1 MNANAANQIRKL
13 YRKISGRIKES
24 KWRRC
29 CKPMGIKQLRIS
41 HIELFLFLFGK
52 YCQIQ
57 DWKNFAQVICV
68 MHQTKHASM
77 RGKKYRAG
85 KQFYTY
91 NLKRNDLRVYTYLK
105 DNKLAYFSNS
115 WGSFQVNNLVL
126 DFWKNVSGGARFFL
140 RCTCA
145 QVCQN
150 YAIALEYWTLNIEK
164 PWTWNLNMIC
174 CALSMRIFWSIY
186 ILNISE
192 LYNSFN

>member
-29 CKPMGIKQLRIS
+29 CKPMGIKQLRMS

-85 KQFYTY
+85 KQFHTY

-126 DFWKNVSGGARFFL
+126 DFWKNVSGGARFFFEVHM
-140 RCTCA
+140 CA
-145 QVCQN
+145 SLSKLCN
-150 YAIALEYWTLNIEK
+150 CFRILNFEYWKTLNMEFEHDLLCFKHAYILEYIYIKHFWTLQ
-164 PWTWNLNMIC
+164 
-174 CALSMRIFWSIY
+174 
-186 ILNISE
+186 
-192 LYNSFN
+192 